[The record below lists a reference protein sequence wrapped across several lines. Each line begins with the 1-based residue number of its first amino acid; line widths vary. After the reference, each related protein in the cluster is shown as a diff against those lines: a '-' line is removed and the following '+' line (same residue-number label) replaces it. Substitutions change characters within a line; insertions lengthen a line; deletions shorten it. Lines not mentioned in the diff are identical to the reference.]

1 MTNEEKILDI
11 LVTMQAQMDA
21 WHEKM
26 DVQFNAMK
34 TDLIRLDNNLDSI
47 SSQLDDLLE
56 GQRVIL
62 EMLTPH
68 SPMF

>member
-11 LVTMQAQMDA
+11 LVKMQAQMDA

-62 EMLTPH
+62 EMLTPRLK
-68 SPMF
+68 S